1 MYTLRVRYENM
12 KQEERI
18 MEDAFVQL
26 ALHTGIQAK
35 WNYRPTEVD
44 GEADFIIEGRQF
56 HAYVEVKREL
66 RQYQLDK
73 LIAQAKRN
81 QPFMVIA
88 EHIFPTIKERLRTEK
103 IAYLD
108 IAGNVFIHTEGT
120 YLWVE
125 GHKALKKAKAV
136 TNRAFTKA
144 GLRVVFYL
152 LLERA
157 AINMPYRQLAERTG
171 VALGNIQKVLD
182 GLKDAGFILQKDKQ
196 QRILHHKKALLM
208 RWIEGYRETL
218 KPALHIGNYRFW
230 DKDALHHWNELVFPD
245 HNTGVWGGE
254 PAAAALTHYLNP
266 QELTLYTHNKN
277 AFVLPWRLMP
287 KEDGE
292 LHIYERFWY
301 EPAQQAYAPTL
312 LVYADLISADDPRCI
327 ETAQIMYDKFLKD
340 EFEGD

>member
-1 MYTLRVRYENM
+1 MI
-12 KQEERI
+12 QEERI
-18 MEDAFVQL
+18 MEDAFAQL
-26 ALHTGIQAK
+26 ELHTGIQAN
-35 WNYRPTEVD
+35 WNYEPTEVD

-56 HAYVEVKREL
+56 HTYLEVKREL

-73 LIAQAKRN
+73 LLDLARRY

-88 EHIFPTIKERLRTEK
+88 EHIFPTIKERLRAEK

-108 IAGNVFIHTEGT
+108 AAGNVFINTKGT
-120 YLWVE
+120 YLWIE
-125 GHKALKKAKAV
+125 GHKALKKTKAV

-171 VALGNIQKVLD
+171 VALGNIQNVLD

-196 QRILHHKKALLM
+196 ERILHHKKALLM
-208 RWIEGYRETL
+208 RWIEGYKETL

-230 DKDALHHWNELVFPD
+230 DKDAIHHWNELVFPEQI
-245 HNTGVWGGE
+245 TAVWGGE

-266 QELTLYTHNKN
+266 QELILYTHNKN
-277 AFVLPWRLMP
+277 ALLLSWRLMP
-287 KEDGE
+287 NEDGE

-301 EPAQQAYAPTL
+301 EPEHQQEAFAPML
-312 LVYADLISADDPRCI
+312 LVYADLISTDEPRCV
-327 ETAQIMYDKFLKD
+327 ETANMLYDKFLKD